1 MTGGPHTPCW
11 EQSRGAITQD
21 SCQAETDYQVSDI
34 KKLWLPRSVSTSYKA
49 SKLIHDVGILS
60 PPLIPQL
67 ATSTDKTSF
76 PAALMPSSCYLPDA
90 TLLLHPIMPP
100 FFTSILVTIFL
111 WVTDSQSRNKAQ
123 VWSPPAMQSCSIPH
137 VLSCNLSCTVPFYYR
152 LPSTTI
158 LLTPLLPP

>member
-11 EQSRGAITQD
+11 ERSRGATTQD

-60 PPLIPQL
+60 PPLMPQL
-67 ATSTDKTSF
+67 ATSTDKTSL

-90 TLLLHPIMPP
+90 TLLHPIMPP

-123 VWSPPAMQSCSIPH
+123 VLSPPTMQSCSIPFMFCL
-137 VLSCNLSCTVPFYYR
+137 VISPVQNRSIIASPVPPSC
-152 LPSTTI
+152 
-158 LLTPLLPP
+158 